1 MKKIIKSYS
10 SKIKYFN
17 QDIIIDKNKSNEEI
31 KNKTLNTL
39 IDINIVLKNKID
51 KNININKTKFSITSK
66 NKENISSFID
76 TSENK
81 EVDSLINEQKINF
94 NNINITSLSNSNSEL
109 YLSNLGEIKSCD
121 INFEKIKEE
130 NIYLNNKD
138 NSFNVLLIGKEV
150 ENENLIKNEYIKIKN
165 NDNNTKHYICKEI
178 YKDQDYYTQN
188 NRILKDHNENENS
201 IISIILSNPFY
212 IVFLIIFIC
221 YFYPR
226 IWIKN
231 EWSNLSIRKNNIKII
246 YYLSQSIEGSN
257 KSLYSYINYRR
268 ALYTNVRENFK

>member
-39 IDINIVLKNKID
+39 IDINIVSKNKID

-121 INFEKIKEE
+121 ISFEKIKEE

-150 ENENLIKNEYIKIKN
+150 ENEDLIKNEYIKTKN

>member
-10 SKIKYFN
+10 SKINFN
-17 QDIIIDKNKSNEEI
+17 QDIIKNKNQINEEI
-31 KNKTLNTL
+31 KDKTLNTL
-39 IDINIVLKNKID
+39 IDFNIVVKNKID
-51 KNININKTKFSITSK
+51 KNLNINKTKFSITSK
-66 NKENISSFID
+66 SNENNSSFID
-76 TSENK
+76 ISENK
-81 EVDSLINEQKINF
+81 EVDNLINEQRINF

-109 YLSNLGEIKSCD
+109 YLTNLGEIKSCD
-121 INFEKIKEE
+121 INFENIKEE

-150 ENENLIKNEYIKIKN
+150 ENEDLIKNEYIKTKN
-165 NDNNTKHYICKEI
+165 NDNNIKHYICKEI

-188 NRILKDHNENENS
+188 NRILKNHNENENS
-201 IISIILSNPFY
+201 IISIILSNPLY
-212 IVFLIIFIC
+212 IIFLIIFIC

-226 IWIKN
+226 IWRKN

-257 KSLYSYINYRR
+257 KSLYNYINYRR